1 MKSKREKKGQF
12 VIIAVMLTAIMIV
25 SIGALMHGAI
35 TYYRHEP
42 WEEYST
48 LIGDIEVNSRRVVEL
63 SLAAATI
70 SNEDVAILRG
80 NLAKWQNNLTGIF
93 PSMGI
98 SLTYEAADCQLSK
111 GSNPTAK
118 VPVFTLNI
126 ASIGLKGYT
135 FSVEASLNL
144 DIWKTDIMSPYN
156 LAAIVKS
163 ENGVLVTGLDKE
175 SFKIDGVSPK
185 AVTPF
190 FDDVLN
196 TLVYRIEF
204 EGTPTTAQVTD
215 YRGICAE
222 VTSIP
227 TR

>member
-1 MKSKREKKGQF
+1 MNSKREKRGQF

-48 LIGDIEVNSRRVVEL
+48 LIGDIEVNSRRVIEL
-63 SLAAATI
+63 SLAAATT
-70 SNEDVAILRG
+70 SNGDVSTLSG
-80 NLAKWQNNLTGIF
+80 NLAKWQNDLTDIY

-98 SLTYEAADCQLSK
+98 SLTSAGYQLST
-111 GSNPTAK
+111 GSNPTAR
-118 VPVFTLNI
+118 VSTFTLNI
-126 ASIGLKGYT
+126 ASIGLEGYT
-135 FSVEASLNL
+135 FSVEASLSL
-144 DIWKTDIMSPYN
+144 DIWQTDAVSPYN

-163 ENGVLVTGLDKE
+163 ENGVLVTGLDWE

-185 AVTPF
+185 AVAPF
-190 FDDVLN
+190 FDADLN
-196 TLVYRIEF
+196 TLVYRIES
-204 EGTPTTAQVTD
+204 GVNPTTAQVTD

>member
-1 MKSKREKKGQF
+1 MKSKREKRGQF

-63 SLAAATI
+63 SLASASTTGE
-70 SNEDVAILRG
+70 NESILSQ
-80 NLAKWQNNLTGIF
+80 NLAKWQNDLTEIY

-98 SLTYEAADCQLSK
+98 SLKSAGYKLYT
-111 GSNPTAK
+111 GSNPTAG
-118 VPVFTLNI
+118 VSAFTLNI
-126 ASIGLKGYT
+126 ASIGLEGYI
-135 FSVEASLNL
+135 FSVEASLSF
-144 DIWKTDIMSPYN
+144 DIWQTSSVSPYS
-156 LAAIVKS
+156 LAAIVES
-163 ENGVLVTGLDKE
+163 ENNVVVTGLGNE
-175 SFKIDGVSPK
+175 SFKINGLTPK

-190 FDDVLN
+190 FDEDLN

-204 EGTPTTAQVTD
+204 DGIPATAQVID
-215 YRGICAE
+215 DRGICAE

-227 TR
+227 IR

>member
-1 MKSKREKKGQF
+1 MKPKKEKRGQF

-63 SLAAATI
+63 SLAAASTTSGGGV
-70 SNEDVAILRG
+70 SNLSE
-80 NLAKWQNNLTGIF
+80 NLVKWQKDLTVIY

-98 SLTYEAADCQLSK
+98 SLTSAGYQLST

-118 VPVFTLNI
+118 VSTFALNI
-126 ASIGLKGYT
+126 ASIGLEGYT
-135 FSVEASLNL
+135 FSVEASLSL
-144 DIWKTDIMSPYN
+144 DIWKTDMVSPYT

-175 SFKIDGVSPK
+175 SFKIEGVSPK

-190 FDDVLN
+190 FDGDLN

>member
-1 MKSKREKKGQF
+1 MNSKREKRGQF

-48 LIGDIEVNSRRVVEL
+48 LIGDIEVNSRRVIEL
-63 SLAAATI
+63 SLAAATTSNGDI
-70 SNEDVAILRG
+70 STLSG
-80 NLAKWQNNLTGIF
+80 NLAKWQNDLTDIY

-98 SLTYEAADCQLSK
+98 SLTSAGYQLST

-118 VPVFTLNI
+118 VSTFTLNI
-126 ASIGLKGYT
+126 ASIGLVGYT
-135 FSVEASLNL
+135 FSVEASLSL
-144 DIWKTDIMSPYN
+144 DIWQTDAVSSYN

-190 FDDVLN
+190 FDDDLN
-196 TLVYRIEF
+196 TLVYRIES
-204 EGTPTTAQVTD
+204 EVNPTIAQVTD